1 MISVVK
7 KKNEIYSV
15 DFVWEKDAHI
25 RSFKM
30 GLEKVF
36 RGEYLESLL
45 VPLSSQAVLLAGCGK
60 EEELGLLQVKEILA
74 AVSKRCKELHIR
86 NFPGSRML
94 CGKTGRKGNYGR
106 GIRAG
111 TWRLFL

>member
-1 MISVVK
+1 
-7 KKNEIYSV
+7 
-15 DFVWEKDAHI
+15 
-25 RSFKM
+25 M

-86 NFPGSRML
+86 EIPWIPDALWKDWEKRQL
-94 CGKTGRKGNYGR
+94 RPWY
-106 GIRAG
+106 
-111 TWRLFL
+111 

>member
-45 VPLSSQAVLLAGCGK
+45 VPLSSRIAG
-60 EEELGLLQVKEILA
+60 
-74 AVSKRCKELHIR
+74 
-86 NFPGSRML
+86 
-94 CGKTGRKGNYGR
+94 
-106 GIRAG
+106 
-111 TWRLFL
+111 RLR